1 MILGAEVDPPA
12 HLRGPQLD
20 AVVLEQRRHRGVL
33 AAVEGPL
40 IFPDYDRVPPA
51 VRVGQ
56 RGDQGGGL
64 RAARPCQHPAV
75 PDVAELGHDLAVAG
89 HQRGS
94 PVPLPRQ

>member
-1 MILGAEVDPPA
+1 MILGDEVDPPA
-12 HLRGPQLD
+12 DLRGPQLD

-56 RGDQGGGL
+56 RGD
-64 RAARPCQHPAV
+64 
-75 PDVAELGHDLAVAG
+75 
-89 HQRGS
+89 
-94 PVPLPRQ
+94 